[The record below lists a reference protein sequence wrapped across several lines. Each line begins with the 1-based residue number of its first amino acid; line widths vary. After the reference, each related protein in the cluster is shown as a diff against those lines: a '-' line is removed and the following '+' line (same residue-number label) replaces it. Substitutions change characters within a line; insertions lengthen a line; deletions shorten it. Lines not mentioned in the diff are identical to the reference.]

1 MSIDFKALNK
11 NVDLKGLQD
20 DIKEAKENGGGSYKE
35 VPEGTYEVKLEKLEL
50 QLSKKGDPMVCIWW
64 KILNGEY
71 KNSMIFQYQVITQGF
86 QIHLI
91 SEFLRSLETNVDVKF
106 DDYEQF
112 NDLLLDISEEV
123 ESQGLE
129 YALVYGKN
137 NKGFNTYEIEE
148 VFE

>member
-11 NVDLKGLQD
+11 KVDLKGLQD
-20 DIKEAKENGGGSYKE
+20 DIKEAEENGGGSYKE

-64 KILNGEY
+64 NILNGEY
-71 KNSMIFQYQVITQGF
+71 KNSKIFQYQVINMGF
-86 QIHLI
+86 QIHLMN
-91 SEFLRSLETNVDVKF
+91 EFLASLETGVDVKF
-106 DDYEQF
+106 DDYEQY
-112 NDLLLDISEEV
+112 NELLLDISEEV

>member
-11 NVDLKGLQD
+11 KVDLKGLQD

-71 KNSMIFQYQVITQGF
+71 KNSMIFQYQIITQGF